1 MFSNQLLKYKGAV
14 RRNTNSVAD
23 TTEDYTNQ
31 STSKLHHS
39 QPKMHCGDVFCSLDH
54 TIGSTYKHQAA
65 ACSLSLLVWMDMR
78 QDKSSRL
85 TFPSLLRH
93 PPSY

>member
-23 TTEDYTNQ
+23 TTENYTIQ
-31 STSKLHHS
+31 STSNLHRS
-39 QPKMHCGDVFCSLDH
+39 KPKMHYGNFFCSLDH

-78 QDKSSRL
+78 QDKSLRL

-93 PPSY
+93 PPLY